1 MNCRAPLFVAP
12 VVLLIVIAGCGGGNA
27 TNFNNVTVT
36 VSPATATVPV
46 SDQVTLQARVTG
58 VSGTP
63 VLTWAITELQTN
75 GASGAQCNWLGT
87 SPPAGPCPDGT
98 IQGADASP
106 YTPVTYHAPSAPGT
120 FHVVAQ
126 WSTAFNPVITK
137 NGMAVITV
145 Q

>member
-1 MNCRAPLFVAP
+1 MNCRDPLFVAS
-12 VVLLIVIAGCGGGNA
+12 VVLLIVVAGCGGGGG

-36 VSPATATVPV
+36 VSPATAIVPV
-46 SDQVTLQARVTG
+46 SDQTTLQAKVTG

-63 VLTWAITELQTN
+63 ALTWAITELQTN

-87 SPPAGPCPDGT
+87 TPPAGPCPDGT

-106 YTPVTYHAPSAPGT
+106 YTPVTYHAPNTSGT
-120 FHVVAQ
+120 FHIVAQ
-126 WSTAFNPVITK
+126 WSTAFNPVIIK
-137 NGMAVITV
+137 NGTAAITV

>member
-12 VVLLIVIAGCGGGNA
+12 VVLLIVVAGCGGGGG

-36 VSPATATVPV
+36 VSPATAIVPV
-46 SDQVTLQARVTG
+46 SDQTTLQAKVTG

-63 VLTWAITELQTN
+63 ALTWAITELQTN

-87 SPPAGPCPDGT
+87 TPPAGLCPDGT

-106 YTPVTYHAPSAPGT
+106 YTPVTYHAPNTSGT
-120 FHVVAQ
+120 FHIVAQ
-126 WSTAFNPVITK
+126 WSTAFNPVIIK
-137 NGMAVITV
+137 NGTAVITV

>member
-12 VVLLIVIAGCGGGNA
+12 VVLLIVVAGCGGGGG

-36 VSPATATVPV
+36 VSPATAIVPV
-46 SDQVTLQARVTG
+46 SDQTTLQAKVTG

-63 VLTWAITELQTN
+63 ALTWAITELQTN

-87 SPPAGPCPDGT
+87 TPPAGPCPDGT

-106 YTPVTYHAPSAPGT
+106 YTPVTYHAPNTSGT
-120 FHVVAQ
+120 FHIVAQ
-126 WSTAFNPVITK
+126 WSTAFNPVIIK
-137 NGMAVITV
+137 NGTAVITV